1 MVENKSLSRR
11 VFEVGNYTTLSLLA
25 LLCIFPIVHIL
36 AISFSSSAAATAG
49 DVGLWPV
56 EFSTKSYSFVI
67 KEPAFL
73 KSFIVTIQRLLIGV
87 TLNMVLGVLVAY
99 ALSKEVKDFRFRTI
113 YVWIF
118 VLTMLF
124 SGGLIPTYMIVMKTG
139 LLDTIWGLVLPSAV
153 NVFNIILILNFF
165 RGLPKELLEAGYIDG
180 ASHWKTLIRIVVP
193 VSMPVLATVTLFAMV
208 FHWNEWFSGLI
219 YMNSPDKYPL
229 QSYLQTVIVNRDF
242 SRLTVSDL
250 TLLGE
255 VSNRTVKAAQIFLGT
270 VPILIVY
277 PFLQRYFMSGIV
289 MGSVKE

>member
-11 VFEVGNYTTLSLLA
+11 VFEVGNYTMLLLLS

-36 AISFSSSAAATAG
+36 AISFSSSTAATAG
-49 DVGLWPV
+49 EVGLWPV
-56 EFSTKSYSFVI
+56 EFSAKSYSFVI
-67 KEPAFL
+67 NEPAFL
-73 KSFIVTIQRLLIGV
+73 KSFIVTLQRLVIGV
-87 TLNMVLGVLVAY
+87 ALNMVLGVLVAY
-99 ALSKEVKDFRFRTI
+99 ALSKEVKDFHFRTI

-118 VLTMLF
+118 VITMLF
-124 SGGLIPTYMIVMKTG
+124 GGGLIPTYMIVMKTG
-139 LLDTIWGLVLPSAV
+139 LLDTIWSLVLPSAV

-165 RGLPKELLEAGYIDG
+165 RGLPKELLEAAYIDG
-180 ASHWKTLIRIVVP
+180 ASHWKTLIRIVIP

-229 QSYLQTVIVNRDF
+229 QSYLQTVIVSRDF
-242 SRLTVSDL
+242 SRLTVADL

-270 VPILIVY
+270 VPILLVY

-289 MGSVKE
+289 MGSIKE